1 VISLDGSPVL
11 VAVAV
16 LSACWVAVG
25 LGTGWVGHGLALR
38 RLDHDTWVT
47 RPRAFEQ
54 GGRFYERK
62 LRIRSW
68 KDRLPE
74 AGATFRGG
82 FSKSRIEGR
91 SDAHLLRFVAETR
104 RAEYVHWA
112 NAAAGPLFIVFVPLW
127 IVGVMTTFGLLVHL
141 PFIAIQR
148 YNRARLQ
155 RTLARRQ
162 LRATGTGLS
171 SPGAVRDR
179 LPT

>member
-1 VISLDGSPVL
+1 MISLDDAPVL
-11 VAVAV
+11 AAVAV

-25 LGTGWVGHGLALR
+25 LGTGWVGHRLGLKR
-38 RLDHDTWVT
+38 VDHDTWVT

-54 GGRFYERK
+54 GGRFYERR

-74 AGATFRGG
+74 GGATFRGG
-82 FSKSRIEGR
+82 FSKARIEGR
-91 SDAHLLRFVAETR
+91 SEAHLLRIAAETR

-112 NAAAGPLFIVFVPLW
+112 NAAAGPLFIVFQPLW
-127 IVGVMTTFGLLVHL
+127 IVGVMTAFGLVVHL

-162 LRATGTGLS
+162 LRFTSTGLS
-171 SPGAVRDR
+171 SPSAVRDR
-179 LPT
+179 LST